1 MKMKKLRRQYQ
12 NTMNVIDKYI
22 MQGYQDLKL
31 HDVAFECGAD
41 ETFNQYCMD
50 RYELFREDLYNL
62 DLTTHQIGRSS
73 SFTVSP
79 YDTDIFEN
87 DRKNVLENCM
97 VHCANINGYLD
108 YIILDYLHGDIKH
121 NVMIQEIEDY
131 PFDTNEVLERS
142 YTSLIEIENDVKKA
156 IEMNN
161 NIALFKKYQVEDY
174 KGYMESCLELEY
186 IV

>member
-1 MKMKKLRRQYQ
+1 MKKLRRQYL

-31 HDVAFECGAD
+31 HDVAFECGVD

-62 DLTTHQIGRSS
+62 DLTTHQVGSS
-73 SFTVSP
+73 SFTLSP

-97 VHCANINGYLD
+97 VHREKINSYLD
-108 YIILDYLHGDIKH
+108 YIILDYLNGYIKR
-121 NVMIQEIEDY
+121 NVMIQEIKEY
-131 PFDTNEVLERS
+131 PFEINEILELV
-142 YTSLIEIENDVKKA
+142 YESLIEIEDDIKRA
-156 IEMNN
+156 IDMNN
-161 NIALFKKYQVEDY
+161 SIELFKEYQVEDY
-174 KGYMESCLELEY
+174 KGYMESCLELEH

>member
-1 MKMKKLRRQYQ
+1 MKMKKLRRQYL

-31 HDVAFECGAD
+31 HDIAFECGVD

-62 DLTTHQIGRSS
+62 DLTTHQVGRSS
-73 SFTVSP
+73 SFIVSP

-97 VHCANINGYLD
+97 VHCAHINGYLD
-108 YIILDYLHGDIKH
+108 YIILDYLHEDIKH
-121 NVMIQEIEDY
+121 SVMIQEIEDY
-131 PFDTNEVLERS
+131 PFDTNEVLECS
-142 YTSLIEIENDVKKA
+142 YNSLIEIENDIKKA

-174 KGYMESCLELEY
+174 KGYMESCLELEH

>member
-1 MKMKKLRRQYQ
+1 MKMKKLRKQYL

-22 MQGYQDLKL
+22 EQDYQNLKL
-31 HDVAFECGAD
+31 YDIVFECEID
-41 ETFNQYCMD
+41 EFELYCID
-50 RYELFREDLYNL
+50 RYELFKEDLYNL
-62 DLTTHQIGRSS
+62 DLTTHQVGRTS

-97 VHCANINGYLD
+97 VHRANINDYLD
-108 YIILDYLHGDIKH
+108 YVVLDYLHGDIKH
-121 NVMIQEIEDY
+121 SVMVQEIENY
-131 PFDTNEVLERS
+131 PFDVNEVLELV
-142 YTSLIEIENDVKKA
+142 YDSLIEIENDVKKA

-161 NIALFKKYQVEDY
+161 NIALFKKHQVEDY
-174 KGYMESCLELEY
+174 KSYMESCLEFEY